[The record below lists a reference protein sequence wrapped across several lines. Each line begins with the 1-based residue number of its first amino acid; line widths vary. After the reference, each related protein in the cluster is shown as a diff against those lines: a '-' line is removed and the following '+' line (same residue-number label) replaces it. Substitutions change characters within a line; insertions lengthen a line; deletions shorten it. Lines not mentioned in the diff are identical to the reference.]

1 MLSNVST
8 HDPQMQVHSSSLSSL
23 MLKYRSSYDV
33 LLGATTRKKSRSC
46 CAFRYFLERYLRY
59 RLENGDSAFTWIFC
73 LSREMT
79 TLSPKLPVL
88 PSTLMRALRNFSKSL
103 VSRMLSSAGCWQS
116 IVNFKV
122 CFLPFT
128 TTFFFRPLT
137 PIFKQR
143 DNAKVALAPNALC
156 QWP

>member
-33 LLGATTRKKSRSC
+33 LLGATTRKKSRNC
-46 CAFRYFLERYLRY
+46 CAFRYFFDKYLRY
-59 RLENGDSAFTWIFC
+59 RLEKGVSAFTWIFC
-73 LSREMT
+73 LSREMA

-88 PSTLMRALRNFSKSL
+88 PSILMRALRNFSKSL
-103 VSRMLSSAGCWQS
+103 VSRILSSAGCWQS

-137 PIFKQR
+137 PIFER
-143 DNAKVALAPNALC
+143 RGYAKLMLSPSAPC